1 MNEKLNKAIEVTTT
15 TSFIDAKSHAL
26 CITTERL
33 HVDIY
38 TWGYREMPGNH
49 TDIVFH
55 DLTISEL
62 LQLGQSIMAEAGRLI
77 VEREEK

>member
-1 MNEKLNKAIEVTTT
+1 MNEKLNKTIEIMTTT
-15 TSFIDAKSHAL
+15 IGESYAL
-26 CITTERL
+26 CVTAERR
-33 HVDIY
+33 HVDTH
-38 TWGYREMPGNH
+38 TWGHDETPGNH

-55 DLTISEL
+55 DLTLSEL